1 MPTIKMY
8 KKIKTINLSIFLI
21 LNSNISAP
29 KKNKQPKRSSKIF
42 KFIIR
47 FPAIKLIGKIAIKEL
62 NNLFFKLVF
71 AKLGNIIIS

>member
-47 FPAIKLIGKIAIKEL
+47 FPAINLLEKLQLK
-62 NNLFFKLVF
+62 
-71 AKLGNIIIS
+71 S